1 MFCFL
6 VKKSL
11 LPDTAGAQPTDA
23 AQVTG
28 QNDASWNSAYVGEM
42 FCVSI
47 FSLRAFEAVAQWN
60 ATYGGLSP
68 LPMFE

>member
-11 LPDTAGAQPTDA
+11 LPDTAEAQTVDA

-28 QNDASWNSAYVGEM
+28 QNDASWNSAYVGEC
-42 FCVSI
+42 F
-47 FSLRAFEAVAQWN
+47 A
-60 ATYGGLSP
+60 
-68 LPMFE
+68 